1 MKKFGLL
8 GFPLGHSL
16 SKKYFTEKFDTLN
29 ARNCVFDLFSFEKI
43 EDFIERIATENTLVG
58 FSVTIP
64 HKENIIKFLDEIDD
78 TAKKIGAVNC
88 VKVEY
93 RNGIRKLIGFNTDA
107 FGFKKSIKPFLEP
120 QHQRALIFG
129 TGGASKAVYYV
140 LKNIGLDVWFVS
152 RDKTNFY
159 SANCM
164 NYEDINQNVLN
175 AFKLIINTT
184 PLGLFPN
191 ITTFPQI
198 PYQFLHEEHFCY
210 DLNYKPIETEFL
222 KRARLEGA
230 ITMNGLDM
238 LYAQADRAW
247 EIWNL

>member
-1 MKKFGLL
+1 
-8 GFPLGHSL
+8 
-16 SKKYFTEKFDTLN
+16 
-29 ARNCVFDLFSFEKI
+29 
-43 EDFIERIATENTLVG
+43 
-58 FSVTIP
+58 
-64 HKENIIKFLDEIDD
+64 
-78 TAKKIGAVNC
+78 
-88 VKVEY
+88 
-93 RNGIRKLIGFNTDA
+93 
-107 FGFKKSIKPFLEP
+107 
-120 QHQRALIFG
+120 
-129 TGGASKAVYYV
+129 
-140 LKNIGLDVWFVS
+140 
-152 RDKTNFY
+152 
-159 SANCM
+159 M

-238 LYAQADRAW
+238 LYAQADKAW